1 MGSAQSGRRG
11 WHVQTEQDVCPGCG
25 VVAYPGE
32 MFCVSCGTYRGWDV
46 TGSNRVVDPGHP
58 EPARPAPGPV
68 PAQSAPAP
76 AAAPAPTPAPASGG
90 TGAGRG
96 AHRGRSGDTGPSA
109 GPGPAGAGSGYPTAG
124 YPTAGYP
131 TAGYPTAGYPAT
143 APAPAP
149 SYGTAPQAAPTGQDG
164 WPQGLRENRPGRATD
179 LTGELFRPDPLFTQA
194 PTAPAPP
201 TARPQPLRPQP
212 ARPPSEFAAAA
223 AGSAAPV
230 GYAAAPVGY
239 PATPVGYVTP
249 AAESAAERTQVIRA
263 EVVLWTTLPDA
274 PPAAAGPG
282 SGTGPGYPQGTP
294 ADATPAGGIPHLLLC
309 PECRQPNAENRTY
322 CHPCGAL
329 LRPEPEPPE
338 PTRWQRIRQDYLERP
353 DVWHWDRRWGVVA
366 VALPVCMAA
375 GMSMGGVA
383 ASAQRAVPLVKD
395 RFLSQY
401 QVPPDKVSASS
412 AAKGFEANLAADGV
426 DNKAWA
432 PKGTGQKAV
441 GQFWTAEFNA
451 PFRLTSL
458 LIVNGA
464 SKTPGQFFE
473 TGRPTKITV
482 SVMTTHQGRVE
493 KEITLGGQPGPQ
505 RFDLGIDNVMS
516 VQVKIE
522 TVNPG
527 LKPNMPVAM
536 AEIQFFSRQEA

>member
-1 MGSAQSGRRG
+1 MS
-11 WHVQTEQDVCPGCG
+11 T
-25 VVAYPGE
+25 
-32 MFCVSCGTYRGWDV
+32 
-46 TGSNRVVDPGHP
+46 
-58 EPARPAPGPV
+58 
-68 PAQSAPAP
+68 
-76 AAAPAPTPAPASGG
+76 PAPTPTPSD
-90 TGAGRG
+90 
-96 AHRGRSGDTGPSA
+96 AHA
-109 GPGPAGAGSGYPTAG
+109 NANA
-124 YPTAGYP
+124 
-131 TAGYPTAGYPAT
+131 
-143 APAPAP
+143 
-149 SYGTAPQAAPTGQDG
+149 YGTSPQAPYPAAPTGQDG
-164 WPQGLRENRPGRATD
+164 WPQGLRENRGGRATG

-201 TARPQPLRPQP
+201 TARPQPARPQAARSP
-212 ARPPSEFAAAA
+212 ADFTAA
-223 AGSAAPV
+223 AAPV

-239 PATPVGYVTP
+239 PAAPVGYPAAPVGYATP
-249 AAESAAERTQVIRA
+249 AAESAAERTQVISGQ
-263 EVVLWTTLPDA
+263 VVLRTALPEP
-274 PPAAAGPG
+274 PPANA
-282 SGTGPGYPQGTP
+282 GTGDPPGRRD
-294 ADATPAGGIPHLLLC
+294 DATPAAGIPHLLLC

-338 PTRWQRIRQDYLERP
+338 PTRWQRIKQDYLERP

-375 GMSMGGVA
+375 GMSLGSA
-383 ASAQRAVPLVKD
+383 AAAAQRAVPLVKD

-432 PKGTGQKAV
+432 PKDTGQKAV
-441 GQFWTAEFNA
+441 GQYWTADFNA

-464 SKTPGQFFE
+464 SKSPGQFWE

-482 SVMTTHQGRVE
+482 TATTTDRGLVE

-522 TVNPG
+522 AVNPG

-536 AEIQFFSRQEA
+536 AEIQFFSRQAT

>member
-1 MGSAQSGRRG
+1 M
-11 WHVQTEQDVCPGCG
+11 QTEQDVCPGCG

-32 MFCVSCGTYRGWDV
+32 MFCVSCGAYMGWDV
-46 TGSNRVVDPGHP
+46 TGSNRVVDPGPAP
-58 EPARPAPGPV
+58 EPPAGGAAGAGAGPGRGSHRGPNTETGPKAGPV
-68 PAQSAPAP
+68 PP
-76 AAAPAPTPAPASGG
+76 
-90 TGAGRG
+90 R
-96 AHRGRSGDTGPSA
+96 TGPFHA
-109 GPGPAGAGSGYPTAG
+109 AVPGAGSGYLAGGSGHPSAVPTAA
-124 YPTAGYP
+124 PTSVSAPIPASVPIPMP
-131 TAGYPTAGYPAT
+131 TPMPSPTH
-143 APAPAP
+143 AP
-149 SYGTAPQAAPTGQDG
+149 SDANAYGPGPQAPYQAAPTGQDG
-164 WPQGLRENRPGRATD
+164 WPQGLRENRTGRATD
-179 LTGELFRPDPLFTQA
+179 LTGELFRPDPLLAQA

-201 TARPQPLRPQP
+201 TARPQPARPQA
-212 ARPPSEFAAAA
+212 ARSPSEFTAAAA
-223 AGSAAPV
+223 SGAAPV

-239 PATPVGYVTP
+239 PAAPVRYVTP
-249 AAESAAERTQVIRA
+249 AAESAAERTQVISGQ
-263 EVVLWTTLPDA
+263 VVLRTTLPE
-274 PPAAAGPG
+274 PPAAAPG
-282 SGTGPGYPQGTP
+282 E
-294 ADATPAGGIPHLLLC
+294 DATPAGGVPHLLLC

-338 PTRWQRIRQDYLERP
+338 PTRWQRIKQDYLERP

-375 GMSMGGVA
+375 GMSMGSA
-383 ASAQRAVPLVKD
+383 AAAAQRAVPLVKD

-432 PKGTGQKAV
+432 PQGAGQKAV
-441 GQFWTAEFNA
+441 GQYWTADFNA

-458 LIVNGA
+458 LIINGA
-464 SKTPGQFFE
+464 SKTPGQFWQ
-473 TGRPTKITV
+473 TGRPTKILVTA
-482 SVMTTHQGRVE
+482 TTTDQGLVE

-505 RFDLGIDNVMS
+505 RFDLGIDNVVA

-522 TVNPG
+522 AVNPG

-536 AEIQFFSRQEA
+536 AEIQFFSRQAT